1 MSDNL
6 GLLPYRRRIVSVSES
21 RTIPSALSQVTHIT
35 PVGRPIHVNRSANP
49 SMEEITRVQKLYIQE
64 LERFVFD
71 PLLCRSSH
79 TQPLHNVRIW
89 NKYKDEFAK
98 ARLREMMIVE

>member
-1 MSDNL
+1 M
-6 GLLPYRRRIVSVSES
+6 SVSES
-21 RTIPSALSQVTHIT
+21 HEHESRAPTLRKLIHIT
-35 PVGRPIHVNRSANP
+35 LVGRPVHVNRSANP

-64 LERFVFD
+64 LERFVKR
-71 PLLCRSSH
+71 PSRRHPSH
-79 TQPLHNVRIW
+79 TQSMHNARIW

>member
-1 MSDNL
+1 
-6 GLLPYRRRIVSVSES
+6 
-21 RTIPSALSQVTHIT
+21 
-35 PVGRPIHVNRSANP
+35 
-49 SMEEITRVQKLYIQE
+49 MEEITRVQKLYIQE
-64 LERFVFD
+64 LERSVLA
-71 PLLCRSSH
+71 PPSRHPSH